1 MRAGRWGTAWSGGPF
16 LGREVSGVRLG
27 IVGLGRIGSAVAQRA
42 RGFDMEV
49 LHYRRTRSDDAG
61 YGTSTTCCTSPTSSR
76 SIRH

>member
-1 MRAGRWGTAWSGGPF
+1 MLAARRRLVEGDDLVRAGRWGTAWSGGPF

-49 LHYRRTRSDDAG
+49 SALQAH
-61 YGTSTTCCTSPTSSR
+61 PQ
-76 SIRH
+76 